1 MLDRAFEWYRIVNA
15 LPTSQTIDNRKA
27 AIVDLI
33 SSIDDADDQS
43 IALDCACGV
52 VAGFDQTLGHDAQ
65 TVQTLVSKLR
75 AHESAFPQELS
86 ENALELRACAAIALG
101 EILARGGDCPATDAV
116 QIASV
121 LRACLLYTS
130 RCV

>member
-86 ENALELRACAAIALG
+86 ENALELRACA
-101 EILARGGDCPATDAV
+101 
-116 QIASV
+116 
-121 LRACLLYTS
+121 